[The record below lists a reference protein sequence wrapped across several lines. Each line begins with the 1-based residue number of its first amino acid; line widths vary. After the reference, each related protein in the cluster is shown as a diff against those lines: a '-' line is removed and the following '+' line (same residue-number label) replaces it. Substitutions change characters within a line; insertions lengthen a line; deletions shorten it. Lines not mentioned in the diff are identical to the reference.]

1 MINNIKYSEMEVSN
15 KAEISAE
22 FIRRQTEL
30 NPYLGIIL
38 GSGLAD
44 FIKNIENKKSI
55 PYDEIPYFAKTGV
68 EGHPGKLILGKISGL
83 PVAAMQGRF
92 HYYEGHSMTEVI
104 FPVMVLYQLGIKT
117 LIVTNAA
124 GGINRDFESGDIML
138 IKDHI
143 NLMGI
148 NPVLTLIQDGMMYN
162 KLEPFV
168 NMTDVYDK
176 QYILLAEET
185 ALKTGIILK
194 NGILAAVQGPV
205 YETPAEVE
213 MLRRLGADAVC
224 MSTIPEVIMAKAL
237 NIKILGVS
245 LIANMAGSHT
255 KHEDV
260 VKKSEKNMDN
270 FGKILTGVIE
280 KI

>member
-22 FIRRQTEL
+22 IIRRQTEL

-68 EGHPGKLILGKISGL
+68 EGHPGRLILGKISGL

-92 HYYEGHSMTEVI
+92 HYYEGHTMTEVV

-148 NPVLTLIQDGMMYN
+148 NPVLTLIQDGMMHN

-185 ALKTGIILK
+185 ALKAGIILK

-260 VKKSEKNMDN
+260 VKKSEKNIDN
-270 FGKILTGVIE
+270 FGKILTGLIE